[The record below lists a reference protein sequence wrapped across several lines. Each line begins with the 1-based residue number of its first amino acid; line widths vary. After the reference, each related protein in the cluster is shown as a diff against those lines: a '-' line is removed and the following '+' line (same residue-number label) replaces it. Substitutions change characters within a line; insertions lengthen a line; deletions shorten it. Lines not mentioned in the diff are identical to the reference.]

1 MVSDYSRFIRKNMFN
16 LATLHSS
23 QTAAQPAVVGGLRA
37 VAWDDLRTG
46 ACAKQGFRH
55 FPNLPEFGSEA

>member
-1 MVSDYSRFIRKNMFN
+1 MFN

-23 QTAAQPAVVGGLRA
+23 QTVAQPAVVGRLRA

-46 ACAKQGFRH
+46 ACAKQGFCH
-55 FPNLPEFGSEA
+55 FPNLPEIGSEAER